1 MFHHPNLLTLE
12 DVCSSS
18 STRGE
23 ASEVFLLF
31 DFFPQSLQDLV
42 NKHRCVWTS
51 YLRVRRCRL
60 FVCMFMCMCGCRAR
74 LTRGPRPC
82 VHLRVWRCVCTCVY
96 RATSSSLPED
106 VCLRIFAGVC
116 NGIRAMHRH
125 EPPIAHRDIKPGNV
139 LMSTDG
145 IPVVMVSFV
154 DA

>member
-60 FVCMFMCMCGCRAR
+60 FVCMFMAMCVYMCVQSDE
-74 LTRGPRPC
+74 LVTTRG
-82 VHLRVWRCVCTCVY
+82 RVFADIRWRV
-96 RATSSSLPED
+96 
-106 VCLRIFAGVC
+106 
-116 NGIRAMHRH
+116 
-125 EPPIAHRDIKPGNV
+125 
-139 LMSTDG
+139 
-145 IPVVMVSFV
+145 
-154 DA
+154 